1 VRSKA
6 KTKSACA
13 AIVTATSHSGKLKK
27 SAGRPRGKRR
37 ENNGKPT
44 GKSGSMIRT
53 RTMMRTEMAMMI
65 RKTGSV
71 EVRDVIDL

>member
-1 VRSKA
+1 LKRR
-6 KTKSACA
+6 
-13 AIVTATSHSGKLKK
+13 IGRLSGKLKK

-37 ENNGKPT
+37 GNIGKPT

-53 RTMMRTEMAMMI
+53 KTMMTTMLRTEMARMI